1 MRYLE
6 ELKQIWKNLVPE
18 EGQADNLQGELLRQV
33 EKLRY
38 EAQNNGNIN
47 WDSNFEFFCEF
58 LQSSL
63 CGSGA
68 LSDKEKAAVSD
79 ALQRMKSAGQVAY
92 KFAEGE
98 ISDEELE
105 DEFQQRDGLA
115 YVGDDLYDLICEAIG
130 VFYIKYETPI
140 PYKPN
145 PDIYR

>member
-6 ELKQIWKNLVPE
+6 ECKYIWKNLVPK
-18 EGQADNLQGELLRQV
+18 EGQSDNLQGELLRQV

-63 CGSGA
+63 CSSDA
-68 LSDKEKAAVSD
+68 ISDKEKAAVSD
-79 ALQRMKSAGQVAY
+79 ALQRIKSAGQVAY

-105 DEFQQRDGLA
+105 DEFHHNDDLA

-130 VFYIKYETPI
+130 SFYIKNKVPI
-140 PYKPN
+140 PYEPN